1 MHNYLNTLS
10 RGVSRGTA
18 ILATLCA
25 LIMIFSLLDGVF
37 YRYIL
42 NDSPSWTD
50 EVAVLAFSWSTML
63 FASVLVQEKGHV
75 RITLLLSS
83 LPAFLEAVLDKLS
96 LLLVLAFGALML
108 WAGWQFTVFTA
119 DQVSPT
125 LRYPLWL
132 RSAAIPV
139 SGFLIVLHSLVL
151 LLNPFRTQT
160 VKEVTP

>member
-1 MHNYLNTLS
+1 MHNYLSKLS
-10 RGVSRGTA
+10 QGISRGTA

-50 EVAVLAFSWSTML
+50 EVAILAFSWSVML

-75 RITLLLSS
+75 RITLLLSLLPPS
-83 LPAFLEAVLDKLS
+83 LGALVDKLS
-96 LLLVLAFGALML
+96 MLLVLGFGALML
-108 WAGWQFTVFTA
+108 WAGWEFTMFTA

-125 LRYPLWL
+125 LRYPLWI

-139 SGFLIVLHSLVL
+139 SGLLIVIHSLVL
-151 LLNPFRTQT
+151 LVHPFNLQANE
-160 VKEVTP
+160 EVAP